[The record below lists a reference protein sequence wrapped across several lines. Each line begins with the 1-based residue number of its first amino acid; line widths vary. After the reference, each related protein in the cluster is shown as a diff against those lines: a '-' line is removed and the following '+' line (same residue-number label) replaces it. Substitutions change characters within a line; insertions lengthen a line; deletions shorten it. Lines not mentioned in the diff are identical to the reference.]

1 MSTNQ
6 DVVTK
11 IKKARLS
18 LLFNQPFFGS
28 LIMQMPL
35 VEADDWCPTAA
46 VDGRYT
52 YWNRKFF
59 EGLTLDEVIFVLAHE
74 VMHVVYDH
82 LGRRGH
88 RDPGYWN
95 MAGDYVINAMLQNEK
110 IGAMPTRPVPVKDG
124 EGNTSQRVGLY
135 DKRYEGWTS
144 EAVYDDLQKRKVTKQ
159 MTLDVHL
166 ELGKDGQD
174 GEGKKQMQGPNGK
187 GIPVQV
193 SDEDL
198 KKIREEL
205 KNKVL
210 QAAQAAQ
217 SQGKLP
223 AGIARM
229 VDMLVEAKINWRDY
243 ILQSIQSQLTADYAW
258 HKPNRRHMGSDVI
271 FPSLIKE
278 DTIDVEITIDQS
290 GSISKEMARDFLSE
304 IHGITQQYNN
314 FTIGVSTFDTRL
326 YNRQVFNSENVD
338 ELLDYEP
345 KGGGGTDFNSFWNF
359 YKKHDIQPKL
369 LIVFTDLECDDHGPR
384 DYCDQVIW
392 VVNNPYNK
400 KILPDFGTWVRYERD
415 VGVTEVGAV

>member
-35 VEADDWCPTAA
+35 VEADDWCTTAA
-46 VDGRYT
+46 VDGRYI

-88 RDPGYWN
+88 RDPEYWN
-95 MAGDYVINAMLQNEK
+95 MAGDYCINAMLQNEK
-110 IGAMPTRPVPVKDG
+110 IGAMPTRPVPDKDG
-124 EGNTSQRVGLY
+124 EGNTIQRMGLY

-166 ELGKDGQD
+166 ELGKDGN
-174 GEGKKQMQGPNGK
+174 GEKQMQGPNGK

-193 SDEDL
+193 SEKEL

-243 ILQSIQSQLTADYAW
+243 IQQSIQSQITSDYAW
-258 HKPNRRHMGSDVI
+258 HKPNRRHMGSDII

-290 GSISKEMARDFLSE
+290 GSINKEIACEFLSE
-304 IHGITQQYNN
+304 IHGMTQQYNN
-314 FTIGVSTFDTRL
+314 FTIGVSTFDTHL

-338 ELLDYEP
+338 ELLEYEP
-345 KGGGGTDFNSFWNF
+345 KGGGGTTIRCVWDYLKDN
-359 YKKHDIQPKL
+359 DIVPKL
-369 LIVFTDLECDDHGPR
+369 LIVFTDLEDSDHGDP
-384 DYCDQVIW
+384 DYCNTIFLI
-392 VVNNPYNK
+392 NNLYNK
-400 KILPDFGTWVRYERD
+400 NILPQHGSWVRYERD
-415 VGVTEVGAV
+415 SGVVDAGTV